1 MLISYEVACSIMIQ
15 SVTSEYDGEESLY
28 LSCVP
33 VSSVA
38 VSVVP
43 VITQCPCN
51 DVTICDCITRDLSCD
66 HMRLQVTSV

>member
-1 MLISYEVACSIMIQ
+1 MTR
-15 SVTSEYDGEESLY
+15 SVSSEYDGEESLY

-43 VITQCPCN
+43 VITQCN

-66 HMRLQVTSV
+66 HMRLQVTPV

>member
-1 MLISYEVACSIMIQ
+1 MYGMIR
-15 SVTSEYDGEESLY
+15 SVSSEYDGEESLY

-51 DVTICDCITRDLSCD
+51 NVTICKLHYITYDLSCD
-66 HMRLQVTSV
+66 HMRLQVPSV

>member
-1 MLISYEVACSIMIQ
+1 MIR
-15 SVTSEYDGEESLY
+15 SVSSEYDGEESLY

-51 DVTICDCITRDLSCD
+51 DVTICNCIRYITYDLSCD
-66 HMRLQVTSV
+66 HMRLQVTPV